1 MKWKWTKREIIR
13 AWIYKYIFRIPS
25 PSACVRGYT
34 YMWDLMKASKHD
46 KIVSYL
52 AEDGTEI
59 KVIQGGA
66 VIQIQKK
73 EDEDGIHSEGEA

>member
-25 PSACVRGYT
+25 PSAHARGYQ

-46 KIVSYL
+46 KVVSYL

-73 EDEDGIHSEGEA
+73 EDEDGNS